1 MTGSKVRGRRH
12 WIVLLLLIT
21 GAVVWYVRSRW
32 SRTVAPVASSAP
44 VPRPEPPRPE
54 PPRPRPVAAAVS
66 EPVAVEAA
74 PQAEDIAPVGPAT
87 QVEPG
92 AAVVKPAPRPRNP
105 APRAGKPTPR
115 AGKPAPQAEKPA
127 PQAVPAELATPQR
140 MRAVARVENG
150 TPFGPGSARS
160 LPDGSAPG
168 PEYQIKGN
176 TSSMLFHLPTSPY
189 YKRTKP
195 EVWFRTAED
204 ARAAGFTEW
213 TPRRRTS
220 S

>member
-1 MTGSKVRGRRH
+1 
-12 WIVLLLLIT
+12 
-21 GAVVWYVRSRW
+21 
-32 SRTVAPVASSAP
+32 
-44 VPRPEPPRPE
+44 
-54 PPRPRPVAAAVS
+54 
-66 EPVAVEAA
+66 
-74 PQAEDIAPVGPAT
+74 
-87 QVEPG
+87 
-92 AAVVKPAPRPRNP
+92 
-105 APRAGKPTPR
+105 
-115 AGKPAPQAEKPA
+115 
-127 PQAVPAELATPQR
+127 VPAELATPQPL
-140 MRAVARVENG
+140 RAVARVENG
-150 TPFGPGSARS
+150 APYGPGSARS

-176 TSSMLFHLPTSPY
+176 ASSMLFHLPTSPY

>member
-1 MTGSKVRGRRH
+1 MLTGSRVRRRRH

-32 SRTVAPVASSAP
+32 SRIMPPAAPVVSSAP
-44 VPRPEPPRPE
+44 VPRPEPTRPE
-54 PPRPRPVAAAVS
+54 PTPAATA
-66 EPVAVEAA
+66 EPVAVDAVLEAEESAPVEAAAEAEPAARIEKPTSQVKKPAPQVKKSAPRAKKPAPQVEKSA
-74 PQAEDIAPVGPAT
+74 PQAE
-87 QVEPG
+87 
-92 AAVVKPAPRPRNP
+92 
-105 APRAGKPTPR
+105 
-115 AGKPAPQAEKPA
+115 
-127 PQAVPAELATPQR
+127 PAELATPQR
-140 MRAVARVENG
+140 LRAVARVENG

-168 PEYQIKGN
+168 PEYLIKGN
-176 TSSMLFHLPTSPY
+176 TSSMLFHPPTSPY

-213 TPRRRTS
+213 TPRRRAS
-220 S
+220 G

>member
-1 MTGSKVRGRRH
+1 M
-12 WIVLLLLIT
+12 LLIA
-21 GAVVWYVRSRW
+21 GAVGWYARVAW
-32 SRTVAPVASSAP
+32 SRIAAPVAQAP
-44 VPRPEPPRPE
+44 LPRPEPSRPA
-54 PPRPRPVAAAVS
+54 PAPAATP
-66 EPVAVEAA
+66 EPVAVEAVFQVEDSAPVEPAAPVEKPA
-74 PQAEDIAPVGPAT
+74 PQIEKRAPQIEKRAPRAKKPAP
-87 QVEPG
+87 QV
-92 AAVVKPAPRPRNP
+92 AKPAPRAKR
-105 APRAGKPTPR
+105 
-115 AGKPAPQAEKPA
+115 PAPQVEKPA
-127 PQAVPAELATPQR
+127 SQAVPAELATPQR
-140 MRAVARVENG
+140 LRAVARVENG

-176 TSSMLFHLPTSPY
+176 TSSMLFHPPTSPY

-213 TPRRRTS
+213 APRRRPS

>member
-1 MTGSKVRGRRH
+1 LTGSKVRGRRH

-44 VPRPEPPRPE
+44 VPRPEPPRPEPPRPE

-92 AAVVKPAPRPRNP
+92 AAVVKPAPRPRKP
-105 APRAGKPTPR
+105 APRAG
-115 AGKPAPQAEKPA
+115 KPA

>member
-1 MTGSKVRGRRH
+1 LTGSRVRGRRH

-32 SRTVAPVASSAP
+32 SRTVAPAAPVASSTP
-44 VPRPEPPRPE
+44 TSVPRPEPPRPE
-54 PPRPRPVAAAVS
+54 PTPAAIS
-66 EPVAVEAA
+66 EPVVAEAV
-74 PQAEDIAPVGPAT
+74 P
-87 QVEPG
+87 QVEDSAP
-92 AAVVKPAPRPRNP
+92 AEPASREEKPAPVAEKP
-105 APRAGKPTPR
+105 AAVAEKPVAEKPV
-115 AGKPAPQAEKPA
+115 AEKPAPAAEKPA

-140 MRAVARVENG
+140 LRAVARVENG

-176 TSSMLFHLPTSPY
+176 TSSMLFHPPTSPY